1 MTFEVVFRKKT
12 YEFEENMSVKKV
24 LKRICIS
31 SESYL
36 VVRDGKLLTEN
47 DMIKDGE
54 IIKIISVISGGT
66 A

>member
-1 MTFEVVFRKKT
+1 MTFKVVFRKKT